1 MPERM
6 IKQFSPLCSIAT
18 VLTLATFSALSITQ
32 TAADEID
39 PQARPNIVIVLA
51 DDLGY
56 GDVQAFHKDSKIPTP
71 NLNAMAKQGMIFTDA
86 HSGSAVCT
94 PTRYGLL
101 TGRYCWRSRLK
112 RGVLFPPKDAPLI
125 ENGRPT
131 IASFL
136 KENGYRTAMV
146 GKWHLGIGWQKKSAQ
161 ANDTDL
167 PVDFNA
173 PINDG
178 PNEKGFDQWFGI
190 AASLDMIPYSYLR
203 DHQLVEPADETQ
215 EKLDFPRFVRAGP
228 KSSQFDPGDV
238 LDTLASEAIKFI
250 DSASKQDAPFFLY
263 LPLTSPHKPAWPHE
277 RFVGKTELG
286 PYGDFVHQTD
296 ATIGQV
302 IDALDKNGVADNTL
316 VIVTSDNGSY
326 MKRTAAGEKDH
337 VELPST
343 QGYRTEHHRAN
354 GQWRGTKA
362 DIWEAG
368 HRVPFLVRWPG
379 QVAPDTSSDRPTVMT
394 DIFAT
399 VAEVL
404 GQKAPAAA
412 EDSFSFREE
421 MIGLESPQRP
431 PLILHSVSG
440 MFAIRDGDW
449 KLVLGN
455 GSGGREKPRGK
466 SFERPYFLANLAE
479 DPEEATNRT
488 EGQPEVVER
497 LEKSFKQIAGDWE
510 NSR

>member
-1 MPERM
+1 M
-6 IKQFSPLCSIAT
+6 LCSIVWMVT
-18 VLTLATFSALSITQ
+18 VAAMFTALSCQ
-32 TAADEID
+32 QLVADEVD
-39 PQARPNIVIVLA
+39 TQVRPNVVIVLA

-56 GDVQAFHKDSKIPTP
+56 GDVQAFNKDSNIPTP
-71 NLNAMAKQGMIFTDA
+71 HLNALAKQGMMFTDA
-86 HSGSAVCT
+86 HSNSAVCT

-136 KENGYRTAMV
+136 KKNGYQTAMV
-146 GKWHLGIGWQKKSAQ
+146 GKWHLGIGWQKSKQ
-161 ANDTDL
+161 PGDKK
-167 PVDFNA
+167 PKVDFNA
-173 PINDG
+173 PISDG
-178 PNEKGFDQWFGI
+178 PNEKGFDQWFGV
-190 AASLDMIPYSYLR
+190 AASLDMVPYSFLR
-203 DHQLVEPADETQ
+203 DHQLVEPVDETQ
-215 EKLDFPRFVRAGP
+215 ERQGFPRFVRAGP
-228 KSSQFDPGDV
+228 KASQFDPGDV
-238 LDTLASEAIKFI
+238 LDALASEAIKFI
-250 DSASKQDAPFFLY
+250 DSAAKKEAPFFLY

-277 RFVGKTELG
+277 RFVGKTTLG

-326 MKRTAAGEKDH
+326 MKRTKAGDKDH
-337 VELPST
+337 VELPTT
-343 QGYRTEHHRAN
+343 QGYRAEHHRAN
-354 GQWRGTKA
+354 GPWRGTKA

-379 QVAPDTSSDRPTVMT
+379 QVAPDSSSDRATVMT

-404 GQKAPAAA
+404 GQKAPAEA
-412 EDSFSFREE
+412 EDSFSFLGS
-421 MIGLESPQRP
+421 MKGLESPKRP
-431 PLILHSVSG
+431 PLILHSVGG

-466 SFERPYFLANLAE
+466 PFEPPYFLANLAE
-479 DPEEATNRT
+479 DPAEATNRA
-488 EGQPEVVER
+488 EQQSEVVGR
-497 LEKSFKQIAGDWE
+497 LEESFKQIAGDWK
-510 NSR
+510 NLR